1 MTDEKLKKD
10 IINLYEKL
18 ERDKELYKEFIE
30 NEDKF
35 LESRGFTPSDV
46 KGLIHKIMDTRASAL
61 KDVLEEQS
69 SKLVKK

>member
-10 IINLYEKL
+10 IIDLYEKL
-18 ERDKELYKEFIE
+18 ERDKDLYKEFLE

-35 LESRGFTPSDV
+35 LEARGFIPSEV
-46 KGLIHKIMDTRASAL
+46 KGLVHNIIDTRKSIL

-69 SKLVKK
+69 AKLEKK